1 MVLFSEKRN
10 VTPIMPHLTQRKV
23 KWSTVKYHR
32 NLMNA
37 WGLWGYGPLSKGPA
51 PIFIP
56 ACSFAS
62 KRKGLISRN
71 IYTFFFAE
79 DVLLRRT
86 NVLRDTAEMKRWMIL
101 SKQFIK
107 RKANEKIIVPQIRVN
122 SLLSFRWNFNFAP
135 IFEQHN
141 WRKNLTPK
149 CTVLKELDQR

>member
-1 MVLFSEKRN
+1 MVLFSEKRY

-23 KWSTVKYHR
+23 KWSPVKYHR

-62 KRKGLISRN
+62 KRKGLISKN

-79 DVLLRRT
+79 GVLLRRT
-86 NVLRDTAEMKRWMIL
+86 NVLRDTAEMKNGWSCL
-101 SKQFIK
+101 NNLLK
-107 RKANEKIIVPQIRVN
+107 EKIIVPQIRVN

>member
-23 KWSTVKYHR
+23 KWSPVKYHR

-37 WGLWGYGPLSKGPA
+37 WGLWGYDPLSKGPA

-71 IYTFFFAE
+71 IYTFF
-79 DVLLRRT
+79 LCGRRLAKT
-86 NVLRDTAEMKRWMIL
+86 NKCLAWYCRNEKWMIL

-149 CTVLKELDQR
+149 CTILKELDQR